1 MKTSRTNFCYAN
13 PALLTIGLVL
23 CAIVCCSGQD
33 YWNKIKRSSFGI
45 SVGHYDIDPG
55 IAGQFT
61 SPLFW
66 NERLSLRLSGALQ
79 WMETYTSNGTDFVP
93 YNTFRTGL
101 VYNFP
106 MIDKARVYLEGGYF
120 MVIPNKSISEKSVIN
135 GGYGVTGLE
144 LFFYQKPKLVAL
156 YFFELG
162 FIALKDNEK
171 RSNDGHPYSEGMMF
185 TTGFRFHPFGT
196 VE

>member
-1 MKTSRTNFCYAN
+1 MKTSRRNLSCASPT
-13 PALLTIGLVL
+13 LLTIGLVL
-23 CAIVCCSGQD
+23 CATVCSFGQD

-45 SVGHYDIDPG
+45 SVGHYNIDPG

-66 NERLSLRLSGALQ
+66 NERLSLRLTGALQ
-79 WMETYTSNGTDFVP
+79 WMEAYNSYENELVP
-93 YNTFRTGL
+93 YNSFRTGL

-106 MIDKARVYLEGGYF
+106 MIDKARIYLEGGYF

-162 FIALKDNEK
+162 FIALNENEK
-171 RSNDGHPYSEGMMF
+171 RTNDGHPYSEGMMF
-185 TTGFRFHPFGT
+185 TTGFRFHPFGA
-196 VE
+196 VD